1 MQQFEIRILNFIKNL
16 LDSIFEY
23 WFVVFGI
30 IWMINGITFI
40 VKDDEVTV
48 KKVPQTEQVQQAEQ
62 TEQEVKK
69 EDGPKPSF

>member
-1 MQQFEIRILNFIKNL
+1 MEKIEIRILNFIKKL

-23 WFVVFGI
+23 WFVLFGI
-30 IWMINGITFI
+30 IWFINGITFI
-40 VKDDEVTV
+40 FKDDQITV
-48 KKVPQTEQVQQAEQ
+48 KKVPQEQVQQIKQ